1 MSNEIWADV
10 PGYNGTYQ
18 VSTMGR
24 VRGRKIL
31 KPDHTKDGYLLAQF
45 CKDGKRQKV
54 RINRLVA
61 IAFIPNPEG
70 LPQVNHK
77 NECKTDNRVE
87 NLEWVTPKQNI
98 NSGSCIERR
107 AHKQGKRVICNDT
120 GEIYF
125 SIGEASRKTGV
136 SVSAISYCCKGIRET
151 VLGRS
156 FAFAD

>member
-1 MSNEIWADV
+1 MFDV
-10 PGYNGTYQ
+10 
-18 VSTMGR
+18 
-24 VRGRKIL
+24 
-31 KPDHTKDGYLLAQF
+31 H
-45 CKDGKRQKV
+45 
-54 RINRLVA
+54 RLVVL
-61 IAFIPNPEG
+61 AFIPNPDR